1 MKSARERY
9 AVECPEL
16 VSRAIA
22 LAEELGFPV
31 MPEGR
36 PLGYTG
42 PPTASIPQVGRL
54 LASLVAS
61 RPGGRFAEQGTG
73 AGIGTA
79 WMASAL
85 TDDATLVS
93 VELDPRLAEA
103 VTALFRELPNV
114 EIRQGDCR
122 EVLAGEPPFDLV
134 FMDAVAW
141 ELLPPESWD
150 AVLETVKVGGM
161 IVFDDLKPIEQW
173 PAEWSEQV
181 DRKREFALH
190 NPRVQGAEVQTSATE
205 SALIV
210 TRRR

>member
-1 MKSARERY
+1 MTAVERY
-9 AVECPEL
+9 GVEVPGL
-16 VSRAIA
+16 VDRAIA

-36 PLGYTG
+36 PIGHTG
-42 PPTASIPQVGRL
+42 PASACIPQVGRL

-61 RPGGRFAEQGTG
+61 RPGGRFAEHGTG

-79 WMASAL
+79 WMASAM

-93 VELDPRLAEA
+93 VELDERLA
-103 VTALFRELPNV
+103 TAAARLFEDHPNV
-114 EIRQGDCR
+114 EVRLGDCR
-122 EVLAGEPPFDLV
+122 EALAHEEPFDLV

-141 ELLPPESWD
+141 ELLLPEAWD
-150 AVLETVKVGGM
+150 AIVETVKIGGM
-161 IVFDDLKPIEQW
+161 IVVDDLTPVAQW
-173 PAEWSEQV
+173 PGEWDEMI

-190 NPRVQGAEVQTSATE
+190 NSRVVGSEVQTTPTE